1 MAPKIVLQPIRIAG
15 DDADDH
21 ARLMFVDGR
30 LAAVLTL
37 LQEEI
42 HSAEHRG
49 RWFVEAAF
57 GAIADR
63 AGELVFTT
71 LEEALSWFQEQWRG
85 S

>member
-57 GAIADR
+57 GAIAEQ
-63 AGELVFTT
+63 AKA
-71 LEEALSWFQEQWRG
+71 ALAKAA
-85 S
+85 